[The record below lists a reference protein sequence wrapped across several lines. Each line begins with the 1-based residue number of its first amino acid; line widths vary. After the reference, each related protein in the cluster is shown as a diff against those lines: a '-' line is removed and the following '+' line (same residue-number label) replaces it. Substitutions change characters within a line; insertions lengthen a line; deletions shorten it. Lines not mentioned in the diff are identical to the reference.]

1 MLTFETVQEIF
12 ADYLKEDECAEIVL
26 TRHGHALMMW
36 EPVLRGWEEVI
47 RCETP
52 EKLFDALLE
61 EYDKF
66 YSYQLA
72 EAQGIE
78 DYTPE
83 IKAKVDAMCDLL
95 REKRQEAEQGR

>member
-1 MLTFETVQEIF
+1 MLTFENVQEIF
-12 ADYLKEDECAEIVL
+12 ADYLKEDDCAEIVL

-36 EPVLRGWEEVI
+36 EPVLCGWETII

-61 EYDKF
+61 EFDKF

-83 IKAKVDAMCDLL
+83 IKVQVDAMCDQLW
-95 REKRQEAEQGR
+95 EKRRDAEQAK

>member
-1 MLTFETVQEIF
+1 MLTYEKVLEIF
-12 ADYLKEDECAEIVL
+12 ADYLGEDECAEVVS

-36 EPVLRGWEEVI
+36 EPVLRGWEQVT
-47 RCETP
+47 CCDTP
-52 EKLFDALLE
+52 RKLFDALLE
-61 EYDKF
+61 EYDKY

-83 IKAKVDAMCDLL
+83 IKAQVDAMCGLL
-95 REKRQEAEQGR
+95 REKRREAEQ